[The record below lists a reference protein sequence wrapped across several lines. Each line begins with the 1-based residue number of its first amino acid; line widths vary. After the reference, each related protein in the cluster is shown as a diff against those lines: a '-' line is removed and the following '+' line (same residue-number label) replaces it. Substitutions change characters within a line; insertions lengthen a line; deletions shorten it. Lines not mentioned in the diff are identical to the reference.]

1 MKVDILAFGAHPDD
15 VELSCCGTLL
25 VEKQRGKK
33 IGIIDLTEG
42 ELGTR
47 GDIETRR
54 QEAANASEI
63 LQLDLREN
71 LGLPDG
77 FFSNDK
83 ETILKVISVIRKY
96 QPEIIICNAPHDRH
110 PDHGKAAGI
119 VQEASFLSGLAKIQT
134 REHNV
139 PWRPLHVYHYI
150 QDSYIE
156 PDFLVDISTVIEK
169 KLLAIKAYK
178 TQFHNAEME
187 GPETYISRPEFL
199 EFVVNR
205 SKIFG
210 KRIGVDYAEGFI
222 TKKDI
227 GIKTLDALI

>member
-1 MKVDILAFGAHPDD
+1 MKLDILAFGAHPDD

-54 QEAANASEI
+54 QETKHSSEI
-63 LQLDLREN
+63 LNPDIREN
-71 LGLPDG
+71 LGLADG

-83 ETILKVISVIRKY
+83 ATVIKVIEVIRKY
-96 QPEIIICNAPHDRH
+96 RPDIIICNAIQDRH
-110 PDHGKAAGI
+110 PDHGKAAALI
-119 VQEASFLSGLAKIQT
+119 QEAAFLSGLVKVET
-134 REHNV
+134 KEHNT
-139 PWRPLHVYHYI
+139 PWRPHHVYHYI

-156 PDFLVDISTVIEK
+156 PDFIVDISSVFEK
-169 KLLAIKAYK
+169 KLEAIKAYK
-178 TQFHNAEME
+178 TQFFNADIE

-210 KRIGVDYAEGFI
+210 KRIGVAYAEGFI